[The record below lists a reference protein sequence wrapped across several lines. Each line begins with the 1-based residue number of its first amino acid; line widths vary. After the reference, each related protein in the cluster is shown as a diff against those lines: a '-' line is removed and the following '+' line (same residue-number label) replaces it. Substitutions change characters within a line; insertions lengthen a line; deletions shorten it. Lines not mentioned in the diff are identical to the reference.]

1 MCSRQGGENHRKSDV
16 SPDTSTRAAL
26 DARMRPLAGITA
38 HEGGSLVRE
47 VPIHRPRGG
56 PLRPSCAA
64 FFAPISMKPDDSRVS
79 GLILGSHNRRTSR
92 ASK

>member
-47 VPIHRPRGG
+47 VPIHRPHIEA
-56 PLRPSCAA
+56 LSARPVRRS
-64 FFAPISMKPDDSRVS
+64 SRRS
-79 GLILGSHNRRTSR
+79 P
-92 ASK
+92 